1 MLTLTKFKRFLD
13 IPEDRTEKDT
23 LLQEF
28 IADAIGEA
36 NRVSNRVLEFSEH
49 TVYLDGTGTNEIDLT
64 EAPVNEITELK
75 YWNGEDYVDLP
86 DSGDTLEDIV
96 IYPGGFKIQL
106 RNNYMFYKGV
116 LNIMV
121 SFTSGYRWADE
132 WRENTAYAEE
142 NIVIYNDVLYKCI
155 TAHTSSDTF
164 DITKWEALDAELIPQ
179 DLEKAIKYN
188 AALLFYE
195 SPAGKNLFA
204 KSSENLGGASSKG
217 TNYSFEEMRQYYMK
231 TYEQYRKENI

>member
-1 MLTLTKFKRFLD
+1 MLTLTKFKLFMD
-13 IPEDRTEKDT
+13 ITEDRTEKDT

-96 IYPGGFKIQL
+96 RAPLAERAPVRRPGL
-106 RNNYMFYKGV
+106 P
-116 LNIMV
+116 
-121 SFTSGYRWADE
+121 SSGRTIAAGAGSARRSRPDRAGE
-132 WRENTAYAEE
+132 ASARPHRVTAACQ
-142 NIVIYNDVLYKCI
+142 IR
-155 TAHTSSDTF
+155 F
-164 DITKWEALDAELIPQ
+164 P
-179 DLEKAIKYN
+179 
-188 AALLFYE
+188 
-195 SPAGKNLFA
+195 
-204 KSSENLGGASSKG
+204 
-217 TNYSFEEMRQYYMK
+217 
-231 TYEQYRKENI
+231 